1 QRARPCHVATVG
13 DRARA
18 IVRHRTITPHP
29 RPRRKMPLALVLAV
43 PSIVIRPRTPR
54 REQLGEFLTRRRR
67 AMARSA
73 VGLPPA
79 RGRTAGL
86 SREEVATLAGVSG
99 TWYTWLE
106 QGRDINV
113 SRQVLTAVA
122 RVLDLTAAETDFG
135 LAPPEDWEARLD
147 TDRVAMPGARRHRLE
162 ALDSPAFA
170 LAPAWS
176 IVGWTAGYASLYPPI
191 GELDASDRNLLWL
204 VYTDPRLR
212 DLLPDWEQDSRRFLA
227 EFRAESGVRLSAPRH
242 KALVDRLSAA
252 SADFRT
258 QCAELTIARFA
269 SGRRTFRHPY
279 GDLLTFEHHRLVPSE
294 APDLHVVMYV
304 PVEG

>member
-1 QRARPCHVATVG
+1 
-13 DRARA
+13 
-18 IVRHRTITPHP
+18 
-29 RPRRKMPLALVLAV
+29 MPLALVLAV
-43 PSIVIRPRTPR
+43 PSTVIRPRTPR

-122 RVLDLTAAETDFG
+122 RVLDLTAAETDFV
-135 LAPPEDWEARLD
+135 LALAERSEVPLD
-147 TDRVAMPGARRHRLE
+147 DEPVAMPAALQHLLD
-162 ALDSPAFA
+162 ALDFPAFA
-170 LAPAWS
+170 LATDWS
-176 IVGWTAGYASLYPPI
+176 IVGWNAGYAWLYPPI

-258 QCAELTIARFA
+258 QWAELTIERFA
-269 SGRRTFRHPY
+269 SRRRTFRHPD